1 MMTGTVTADREIVVP
16 LEMITSGKPPT
27 VLEVV
32 VDTGFNGY
40 VTLPSKVL
48 RSLGGVSVGTRRAE
62 LGDGQI
68 VDLEVYLV
76 AVNWCGRE
84 REVLALH
91 AEAIP
96 LIGMSLLWGSRVT
109 FDAQANGTVTI
120 DSIP

>member
-16 LEMITSGKPPT
+16 LEMIAPGKPPT

-40 VTLPSKVL
+40 VTLPSMVL

-76 AVNWCGRE
+76 AVNWCSRE

-96 LIGMSLLWGSRVT
+96 LIGMSSLWGSRVT
-109 FDAQANGTVTI
+109 FDAQASGVVTI
-120 DSIP
+120 DSIT

>member
-1 MMTGTVTADREIVVP
+1 MMTGTVTAEREIMVP
-16 LEMITSGKPPT
+16 LEMVASGKPPT
-27 VLEVV
+27 VSEVV

-62 LGDGQI
+62 LGDGKI

-76 AVNWCGRE
+76 TVYWCGHE

-120 DSIP
+120 DSIT

>member
-1 MMTGTVTADREIVVP
+1 MMLGTVTVDREIVVP
-16 LEMITSGKPPT
+16 LEVILSSAPST

-40 VTLPSKVL
+40 LTLPSKVL

-62 LGDGQI
+62 LGDGQF

-76 AVNWCGRE
+76 TVNWRGRE

-91 AEAIP
+91 AESTP
-96 LIGMSLLWGSRVT
+96 LMGMSLLWGSRVT
-109 FDAQANGTVTI
+109 FDAQSNGVVTI